1 MRSFNYFK
9 KIFIVSIFLSFLCY
23 YPFNLSP
30 QENQKLSIAAY
41 KRAEDSLEKIRKGRN
56 RPLKFILKKINLNE
70 EEINSYIYYK
80 NPFRRPKEL
89 VKEWLYLKGE
99 NLIEYRANFDL
110 TNSNIKGLPEFLKGV
125 FEISVAGELYSLEGK
140 VKFKTVSFSIN
151 KASFPPTFITT
162 LLNIYYKARGE
173 EPRDI
178 ESWFYLPYGIRK
190 IRVEKG
196 RIALYY

>member
-1 MRSFNYFK
+1 MRSFEYLK
-9 KIFIVSIFLSFLCY
+9 KIFIISIFLSFLFL
-23 YPFNLSP
+23 YPFSLFS
-30 QENQKLSIAAY
+30 EGNQRLSIDAY
-41 KRAEDSLEKIRKGRN
+41 KRAEESLEKIRKGRN
-56 RPLKFILKKINLNE
+56 RPLKFILKKIYLNE
-70 EEINSYIYYK
+70 EEINSYIHYK
-80 NPFRRPKEL
+80 NPFKRPKEL

-110 TNSNIKGLPEFLKGV
+110 TNSNIRGLPEFLKGTI
-125 FEISVAGELYSLEGK
+125 EISVAGELYSFEGK

-173 EPRDI
+173 EPMDI
-178 ESWFYLPYGIRK
+178 ESWFHLPYGIRK
-190 IRVEKG
+190 IRVENG